1 MVPLKEVLLAH
12 PARIK
17 RLGFQYIAIGV
28 AACLVVAFPAACA
41 FRPNADPQSWRCD
54 PYIDALVENGQ
65 WEEALRGHEQ
75 LLRETP
81 DNCLARYH
89 IGFIWGHLGER
100 GEEVLAYEQA
110 IACGYGHDDHLYFNL
125 GMAYSELG
133 ELQRATEALERAV
146 TLDPRNA
153 DNFFGLAIILE
164 AAERA
169 QDAEQALDRALSID
183 AHHLEARLAIIRL
196 YLDQGRWADA
206 RIHLDAAETID
217 AGNES
222 VEQLR
227 EILKSREAAEYK
239 R

>member
-1 MVPLKEVLLAH
+1 LAH

-17 RLGFQYIAIGV
+17 RLGVRFIAIGV

-41 FRPNADPQSWRCD
+41 FRPQVVPEQWHCD
-54 PYIDALVENGQ
+54 PSIDALVESGQ
-65 WEEALRGHEQ
+65 WEEALLGHER

-100 GEEVLAYEQA
+100 GEEVHAYEQA
-110 IACGYGHDDHLYFNL
+110 IACGYAQDDQLYFNL

-133 ELQRATEALERAV
+133 DRQGATEALERAV
-146 TLDPRNA
+146 ALDPRSA
-153 DNFFGLAIILE
+153 DNFFGLAIALE
-164 AAERA
+164 AAELA

-196 YLDQGRWADA
+196 CLDQGRWADA
-206 RIHLDAAETID
+206 RNHLSVAETIA

-227 EILKSREAAEYK
+227 QTLKSREAAEYK

>member
-1 MVPLKEVLLAH
+1 LAH

-28 AACLVVAFPAACA
+28 AACLVVAFPAGCA
-41 FRPNADPQSWRCD
+41 FRPKTDPQLWRCD
-54 PYIDALVENGQ
+54 PYIDALVEDGQ

-110 IACGYGHDDHLYFNL
+110 IACGYAHDDHLFFNL